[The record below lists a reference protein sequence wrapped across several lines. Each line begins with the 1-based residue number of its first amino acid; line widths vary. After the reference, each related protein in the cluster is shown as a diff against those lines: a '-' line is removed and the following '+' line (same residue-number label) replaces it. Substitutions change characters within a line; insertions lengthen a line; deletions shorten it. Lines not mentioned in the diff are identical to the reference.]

1 MNAVPASPQDKP
13 GAAFFVFGKLLPAA
27 LFAFL
32 AVLQLQLFRL
42 EAPAAIARFP
52 EVASVSFFFNRVMSI
67 AFASGIAL
75 VYVVR
80 RPPRQGRHDPVAVV
94 VSLYA
99 SFVLLALR
107 PLLLFLAVETERLP
121 DWTLIVSNALV
132 ATGAAFSIY
141 ALLYLRLNFSILPEA
156 RGLTTS
162 GPYRLV
168 RHPVYLG
175 EILGAIGLTI
185 ALPTLVSVIVLVTF
199 VSAELVR
206 ARIEEQVLASVLP
219 GYAEYA
225 RHTPRLFP
233 RLLNRSR

>member
-1 MNAVPASPQDKP
+1 LKAVPASPQASP
-13 GAAFFVFGKLLPAA
+13 GPAFFVFGKLLPAT

-42 EAPAAIARFP
+42 EAPLALARFP
-52 EVASVSFFFNRVMSI
+52 EVGSISFFFNRVMSI

-80 RPPRQGRHDPVAVV
+80 RPPRQGRRDLPAVV
-94 VSLYA
+94 VSMYA

-107 PLLLFLAVETERLP
+107 PAVKWTGITVASLP
-121 DWTLIVSNALV
+121 DWTLVLSNILV
-132 ATGAAFSIY
+132 AAGAAFSIY

-156 RGLTTS
+156 RSLTTS
-162 GPYRLV
+162 GPYGVV

-175 EILGAIGLTI
+175 EIVGAAGLVL
-185 ALPTLVSVIVLVTF
+185 ALPSLLSAAVLVTF
-199 VSAELVR
+199 VACQLIR
-206 ARIEEQVLASVLP
+206 TRMEESVLADLLP
-219 GYAEYA
+219 DYRDYA

-233 RLLNRSR
+233 FVPI